1 MEQGKREWGEAE
13 GVGEGR
19 LERMNRVP
27 PSSTLR
33 PHEASFAVLFYFC
46 DCGTFSQAEAT
57 YLTRLHLVRATV
69 SSINAEQRPR
79 DDSSQ

>member
-1 MEQGKREWGEAE
+1 MGRGQG
-13 GVGEGR
+13 GVSERR
-19 LERMNRVP
+19 LERMDRVP

-33 PHEASFAVLFYFC
+33 PHEVFFVVLFYFLRLWHV
-46 DCGTFSQAEAT
+46 FSGRGDGS
-57 YLTRLHLVRATV
+57 YLAPRMRVRAPI